1 MNSLKHNF
9 TFTVPLPLK
18 AHQLAQQFH
27 QQQPNL
33 KKAKQVYLNTLAVY
47 AVEFYLRCLGIETNL
62 QASESWNP
70 ALQTLAN
77 TADLQVKDLG
87 KLECRPVLPEEQI
100 CQVPPEVW
108 FDRIGYVAV
117 RLDRALTQ
125 ATLLGFVPTVNKEE
139 FPLGQLKPL
148 EELPEYLSQL
158 QQPVKEGVR
167 LSPWLHNIFE
177 AGWEA
182 VESLFAPPPG
192 ELAFRF
198 RSAAQI
204 QIPPPEN
211 PALGVK
217 RGKRLCLERLGEEV
231 VLCVELNPI
240 SSSKINISVEVYSTK
255 TQSYL
260 PQDLQL
266 MILDEKGEAVMQAIA
281 RSTQN
286 IQIKFSGEPGERF
299 SVKATLGGVSVTEA
313 FLV

>member
-1 MNSLKHNF
+1 MNSLKQNF

-18 AHQLAQQFH
+18 AHQLAQEFYQK
-27 QQQPNL
+27 QSNL

-47 AVEFYLRCLGIETNL
+47 AVEFYLKCLGIETHL

-87 KLECRPVLPEEQI
+87 KLECRPVLPDAQV

-117 RLDRALTQ
+117 RLDRNLTQ
-125 ATLLGFVPTVNKEE
+125 ATLLGFVSTVNKEE
-139 FPLGQLKPL
+139 FPLNQLKPL
-148 EELPEYLSQL
+148 EELPEHLSQL
-158 QQPVKEGVR
+158 QEPVIEKVR
-167 LSPWLHNIFE
+167 LSQWLHNIFE
-177 AGWEA
+177 TGWEA

-198 RSAAQI
+198 RSATPI
-204 QIPPPEN
+204 QISPLEN
-211 PALGVK
+211 PELGVK
-217 RGKRLCLERLGEEV
+217 RGKRLCLERWGEEV

-240 SSSKINISVEVYSTK
+240 SSSKINICVEVYPTR

-266 MILDEKGEAVMQAIA
+266 MILDEHGEAVMQAVA
-281 RSTQN
+281 KSTQN
-286 IQIKFSGEPGERF
+286 IQIKFSGEPGERV
-299 SVKATLGGVSVTEA
+299 SIKATLGGVSVTEA